1 MQLAFSHAKLGNDSK
16 AYDFALK
23 GISMTSDFMQREGS
37 FLKRKD
43 REALFFQIANSIEIF
58 LDPQRCRG
66 CEDIA
71 LLSRLNSQGLL
82 QEMERRQSLL
92 ISAPGP
98 QQKLAADFRSLQQKL
113 SSIAIGKDQRQ
124 RLQRQSDDI
133 EQKLYRTIPEL
144 KSRVVS
150 VQQIANVLPV
160 DAVLI
165 EFVRLR
171 SIDVSKPRGQQW
183 GPGRYVALILRS
195 NGSVQTVELGPAE
208 DIEALIIL
216 ALNASEQS
224 LDNAPQLWSQV
235 SQEIIKPLAQATK
248 GMKTWFISPD
258 GELNRVP
265 FAALS
270 SPHSPSL
277 LSEAVQLRV
286 LTSGRDLL
294 DLKVPSTSAS
304 SRSLVVSNP
313 SFDRVPV
320 SSYTTVL
327 KQKSDRV
334 SQTKAVS
341 KGLVI

>member
-1 MQLAFSHAKLGNDSK
+1 MILS
-16 AYDFALK
+16 
-23 GISMTSDFMQREGS
+23 
-37 FLKRKD
+37 
-43 REALFFQIANSIEIF
+43 EALSH
-58 LDPQRCRG
+58 DSG
-66 CEDIA
+66 S
-71 LLSRLNSQGLL
+71 SR
-82 QEMERRQSLL
+82 
-92 ISAPGP
+92 
-98 QQKLAADFRSLQQKL
+98 
-113 SSIAIGKDQRQ
+113 
-124 RLQRQSDDI
+124 
-133 EQKLYRTIPEL
+133 
-144 KSRVVS
+144 RVVS

-216 ALNASEQS
+216 ALTASEQS

-270 SPHSPSL
+270 SPHPPSL
-277 LSEAVQLRV
+277 LRSRATACSDLR
-286 LTSGRDLL
+286 SGSIGFEGPLNL
-294 DLKVPSTSAS
+294 GIITIACGFEPI
-304 SRSLVVSNP
+304 
-313 SFDRVPV
+313 F
-320 SSYTTVL
+320 
-327 KQKSDRV
+327 
-334 SQTKAVS
+334 
-341 KGLVI
+341 